1 MLVIFYILSGV
12 NILLL
17 VNNWLAVKNLQIL
30 GAIYNRCKFATKDM
44 DEHSYFARLE
54 EKVSDISSTVGA
66 SIGAGI
72 LIWCISTMLYMTS
85 MENLLLVIFQ
95 GVLSATLIL
104 MYLYYLDRK
113 GTIQPYSL
121 DTMLEVKS
129 VNLTSQKSLKNTYL
143 RSTPT
148 T

>member
-1 MLVIFYILSGV
+1 
-12 NILLL
+12 
-17 VNNWLAVKNLQIL
+17 
-30 GAIYNRCKFATKDM
+30 M

-129 VNLTSQKSLKNTYL
+129 VNLTTQKSLKNTYL